1 MTEEEHFC
9 SAAVGEEELADG
21 LEQIAAMGRHALA
34 SPHEEAVREEAV
46 GEEEVAR
53 AAQAVEES
61 VFIVAAALA
70 EGWATE
76 G

>member
-1 MTEEEHFC
+1 M
-9 SAAVGEEELADG
+9 
-21 LEQIAAMGRHALA
+21 
-34 SPHEEAVREEAV
+34 

>member
-34 SPHEEAVREEAV
+34 KKIAAFHGVEYHD
-46 GEEEVAR
+46 GE
-53 AAQAVEES
+53 
-61 VFIVAAALA
+61 
-70 EGWATE
+70 G
-76 G
+76 